1 MSLPADLAA
10 AEAELLTAL
19 ESALAS
25 QSKGR
30 WTLDLRFEGLRL
42 APVALRLQ
50 RQLDQPERRCKLLF
64 ADAGAT
70 ALAKRDAPDQADA
83 ITSVSD
89 CYRGELP
96 AASSVL
102 ICVTPGPPDYDE
114 VETLCDKFAGPVV
127 LLNGRLEDAAVGIG
141 SVARERR
148 RGFMAQWQSAYTLQP
163 LNAAALRHAHPGD
176 WQIYRLDPDGY
187 RLAGSQESKPAPEEL
202 DELLSGAAAAG
213 LRSVDRFMRELS
225 G

>member
-83 ITSVSD
+83 ITSVAD

-96 AASSVL
+96 AESTVL
-102 ICVTPGPPDYDE
+102 VCVTPGPPDYDE